1 MKNFHHKA
9 TISVLGFAAL
19 FLMTV
24 GLVTHSG
31 TKESAVV
38 ASPASIS
45 YSYDRT
51 DQRRAASFS
60 KENQALQK
68 KITHLQK
75 QIKET
80 KEELSDYGVQP
91 ATPSKQSSQAGTNL
105 ANLDYTGQDVITV
118 DNNQP
123 SFSEADLSLAN
134 GAWQSYGNL
143 DQYNR
148 PGAANAMLNQSLMP
162 TVKRE
167 ALTVDPT
174 GWHNK
179 RVNGQWLYN
188 RSHLIGYQLTGQ
200 NNNFKNLI
208 TGTRQLNDPDMLKY
222 EDEVAAYLKQ
232 SPDHYVRYRVTPIF
246 RGNELLARGV
256 EMEAQAV
263 GSDAVKFHVYIFNV
277 QPGVTLNYNDGTS
290 QVN

>member
-9 TISVLGFAAL
+9 TVSVVGFAAL

-38 ASPASIS
+38 TSPASSS

-91 ATPSKQSSQAGTNL
+91 ASKTTPATSDL
-105 ANLDYTGQDVITV
+105 ASLDYTGQDVITV

-123 SFSEADLSLAN
+123 SFSDADLSLAN

-188 RSHLIGYQLTGQ
+188 RSHLIGY
-200 NNNFKNLI
+200 
-208 TGTRQLNDPDMLKY
+208 
-222 EDEVAAYLKQ
+222 
-232 SPDHYVRYRVTPIF
+232 
-246 RGNELLARGV
+246 
-256 EMEAQAV
+256 
-263 GSDAVKFHVYIFNV
+263 
-277 QPGVTLNYNDGTS
+277 
-290 QVN
+290 

>member
-38 ASPASIS
+38 ASPASSS

-60 KENQALQK
+60 KENQVLQK

-105 ANLDYTGQDVITV
+105 ANLDSTGHH
-118 DNNQP
+118 
-123 SFSEADLSLAN
+123 
-134 GAWQSYGNL
+134 
-143 DQYNR
+143 R
-148 PGAANAMLNQSLMP
+148 
-162 TVKRE
+162 
-167 ALTVDPT
+167 
-174 GWHNK
+174 
-179 RVNGQWLYN
+179 
-188 RSHLIGYQLTGQ
+188 
-200 NNNFKNLI
+200 
-208 TGTRQLNDPDMLKY
+208 
-222 EDEVAAYLKQ
+222 
-232 SPDHYVRYRVTPIF
+232 
-246 RGNELLARGV
+246 
-256 EMEAQAV
+256 
-263 GSDAVKFHVYIFNV
+263 
-277 QPGVTLNYNDGTS
+277 
-290 QVN
+290 